1 MRGLLSYGALT
12 AKTRAMIGRLL
23 KEEDYQTMAAL
34 DNVLDVTEY
43 LNSRPSYSGLF
54 PNQEA
59 GTLHRSNIERSLAD
73 TLCRDYAKL
82 YDFASMKQ
90 RRFFRFYLIHFEVI
104 LLKYSLRAIA
114 AGQPVPPGITL
125 FEDYFKQHSQLDL
138 PRITVSSTINELI
151 DCLQGTIYYPLLDS
165 LRESDEA
172 GHFDYEM
179 ALDLFYF
186 RTVWIGI
193 KKNLSHQ
200 DQELIRQNFGTELD
214 LLNLQWIYRAKKY
227 YASSGESIKKL
238 LIPIRYR
245 LKEAQFKK
253 LFDAENEEEF
263 FAALA
268 ETWYGARLRAADMEE
283 KPNLELLNQ
292 IILDKIHRAAA
303 RNHPY
308 SMAMLYAYLYFKE
321 DEIRRIVMVIE
332 GVRYQIGAAAIMDLI
347 GHTNLRGNVK

>member
-12 AKTRAMIGRLL
+12 AKTRAMMGRLL
-23 KEEDYQTMAAL
+23 KDEDYRTMAAL
-34 DNVLDVTEY
+34 DSVLDVTEY
-43 LNSRPSYSGLF
+43 LNSRLSYSGLF
-54 PNQEA
+54 PNQDSQ
-59 GTLHRSNIERSLAD
+59 TLHRSNIERSLAD

-82 YDFASMKQ
+82 YDFASMRQ
-90 RRFFRFYLIHFEVI
+90 RRFFRLYLIHFEVI

-138 PRITVSSTINELI
+138 PKINTSSSVDELI
-151 DCLQGTIYYPLLDS
+151 DSLKGTIYYPLLDS
-165 LRESDEA
+165 LRESEEA

-179 ALDLFYF
+179 SLDLFYF
-186 RTVWIGI
+186 RTVWAGI
-193 KKNLSHQ
+193 KKSLSRQ

-245 LKEAQFKK
+245 LREPQFKR
-253 LFDAENEEEF
+253 LIEAENGDEF
-263 FAALA
+263 FSVLA
-268 ETWYGARLRAADMEE
+268 ETWYGTRLKAADMEE
-283 KPNLELLNQ
+283 KPNLEFLNQ

-332 GVRYQIGAAAIMDLI
+332 GVRYQIGAPAIMNLLD
-347 GHTNLRGNVK
+347 HT